1 MARKRQAVVITSAS
15 LGNHALD
22 HGQMPDHAREDF
34 CRLIFGGVR
43 KFFSDPSVQRD
54 YEKWLAEYRK
64 THPIT
69 GGEMC

>member
-22 HGQMPDHAREDF
+22 HDQMPDHAREDF

-43 KFFSDPSVQRD
+43 KFFSDPSVQGD
-54 YEKWLAEYRK
+54 Y
-64 THPIT
+64 
-69 GGEMC
+69 